1 MKKTFAALAV
11 AALFATAASAAT
23 FKAGTY
29 TASAPGIHGAVTV
42 EVTFTAD
49 KISAVKVVKQTE
61 TQGIGTLAVDQ
72 LRRRSST
79 PSRRRLTG
87 SRAPR
92 LLRTPSGRPLPTA

>member
-61 TQGIGTLAVDQ
+61 TQGIGTLAVDHGEMKAGPIG
-72 LRRRSST
+72 T
-79 PSRRRLTG
+79 YI
-87 SRAPR
+87 PR
-92 LLRTPSGRPLPTA
+92 HPGAL